1 MDILHSTWYTWI
13 VPAETVLISTAC
25 AAYRIEI
32 WFTLSSAASAVFS
45 FVFFLIKPLIF
56 VL

>member
-32 WFTLSSAASAVFS
+32 LFTLSSAASAVF
-45 FVFFLIKPLIF
+45 FLLYFFD
-56 VL
+56 